1 MVRCLYAKSLVQVNV
16 NGQLTECF
24 EVHRGGEARM
34 STKCCSICD
43 FNQPFG

>member
-16 NGQLTECF
+16 DGQLTECF
-24 EVHRGGEARM
+24 EVHRGVKQGCPLSA
-34 STKCCSICD
+34 CSICD